1 MFISTNLRHA
11 LVVAVA
17 LGSAACS
24 NQDIRD
30 SRPVNQLPPMP
41 ISEPPPPVIEPP
53 APARSQYQ
61 TPAFEEYKPQS
72 YSEPLYDDT
81 YVPEKDYSDTYTS
94 TIEPDVPVVV
104 ETLKP
109 EPLVAIKPEPAP
121 APEVSAA
128 DLAAERRKSEL
139 DIDPFAS
146 VPDREVLTATRP
158 GNSAAAPAPA
168 RASKPLSAAAN
179 ALLLSAKA
187 EAAVGRQDAA
197 INKVERALRIEPQS
211 PELWFQLAS
220 LNYDKGIYDQAISL
234 ARKAL
239 SFASGNR
246 ELTEK
251 SLDLMNRAATKTGN
265 TRVFKEVLDYKKMN
279 L

>member
-1 MFISTNLRHA
+1 MFRNTDLRHGL
-11 LVVAVA
+11 LVLIA

-30 SRPVNQLPPMP
+30 SRPVNQLPPIPMP
-41 ISEPPPPVIEPP
+41 EEPP
-53 APARSQYQ
+53 ARVQAPEPDRSLYQ

-72 YSEPLYDDT
+72 YSAPQYDDT
-81 YVPEKDYSDTYTS
+81 YVPEKDYRDTYTS
-94 TIEPDVPVVV
+94 TIEPDAPVVV
-104 ETLKP
+104 ETLSP
-109 EPLVAIKPEPAP
+109 EPLAAVKPPAP
-121 APEVSAA
+121 APVMAPV
-128 DLAAERRKSEL
+128 DLAAERRKNEL

-146 VPDREVLTATRP
+146 VPDREVLSATRP
-158 GNSAAAPAPA
+158 NSAAALPAPA
-168 RASKPLSAAAN
+168 SASKPLSAAAN

-187 EAAVGRQDAA
+187 EAAVGRHDAA

-211 PELWFQLAS
+211 PELWYQLAS
-220 LNYDKGIYDQAISL
+220 LNYDKGVYDQAISI

-239 SFASGNR
+239 PLASGNR
-246 ELTEK
+246 DLTEK

>member
-1 MFISTNLRHA
+1 MFRNTDLRYA
-11 LVVAVA
+11 ILAVIA

-30 SRPVNQLPPMP
+30 SRPVNQLPPIP
-41 ISEPPPPVIEPP
+41 ISEPPQPRVQPP
-53 APARSQYQ
+53 APARSQYE

-72 YSEPLYDDT
+72 YSEPQYDDT
-81 YVPEKDYSDTYTS
+81 YAPEKDYQDAYTS
-94 TIEPDVPVVV
+94 TIEPDAPVVV
-104 ETLKP
+104 ETLTP
-109 EPLVAIKPEPAP
+109 EPLVAVEPEPAP
-121 APEVSAA
+121 VVTAA

-158 GNSAAAPAPA
+158 NKSTAEPAPA
-168 RASKPLSAAAN
+168 RATKPLSAAAN

-211 PELWFQLAS
+211 PELWYQLAS

-239 SFASGNR
+239 PLASGNR
-246 ELTEK
+246 DLTEK

>member
-1 MFISTNLRHA
+1 MFRNTDLRYA
-11 LVVAVA
+11 ILAVIA

-30 SRPVNQLPPMP
+30 SRPVNQLPPIP
-41 ISEPPPPVIEPP
+41 ISEPPQPRVQPP
-53 APARSQYQ
+53 APARSQYE

-72 YSEPLYDDT
+72 YSEPQYDDT
-81 YVPEKDYSDTYTS
+81 YAPEKDYQDAYTS
-94 TIEPDVPVVV
+94 TIEPDAPVVV

-109 EPLVAIKPEPAP
+109 EPLVAVEPEPAP
-121 APEVSAA
+121 VVTAA

-158 GNSAAAPAPA
+158 NKSTAEPAPA
-168 RASKPLSAAAN
+168 RATKPLSAAAN

-211 PELWFQLAS
+211 PELWYQLAS

-239 SFASGNR
+239 PLASGNR
-246 ELTEK
+246 DLTEK